1 MSADGCPDPHQSLD
15 TALNPVG
22 HNEESL
28 SVGTGALLLSPNKNP
43 WQPFPSPA
51 CLDSGIASLAPV
63 CDTNKSQE
71 AVPIQI
77 PSPSQVH
84 IPSHVPVLNHLT
96 LPSSI
101 PIPISGRHDN
111 HMSAAPHLDS
121 NIVIGSVDDGSNLPL
136 PMMLPRKR
144 YSLDSQEQAGS
155 NWEKPGGS
163 EPQVPRRVPH
173 VHRLD
178 YVSEGGDLC
187 ADISEDIH
195 AEAERVVG
203 GTTEPCTCR
212 RNTNDEHEILIQ
224 QQLTDLNVQLTEAKE
239 EIAVKEAQIQ
249 QYQKLMEA
257 YKQQVIFLYHSTI
270 HKSNVPTSHFFNT
283 QSIQVAR

>member
-1 MSADGCPDPHQSLD
+1 MCVFGTIYLKANTHFTFKAATSAELLRKVSADGCPDPHQSLD

-22 HNEESL
+22 HNEESS
-28 SVGTGALLLSPNKNP
+28 SVGTGALLPSPNGNP
-43 WQPFPSPA
+43 RQPLTSPA

-77 PSPSQVH
+77 PSQVH
-84 IPSHVPVLNHLT
+84 IPSHVPVQNHST

-111 HMSAAPHLDS
+111 HMSTAPHLDS

-144 YSLDSQEQAGS
+144 LSLDSQEQAGS

-163 EPQVPRRVPH
+163 EPQAPRRVPH
-173 VHRLD
+173 VRRPD
-178 YVSEGGDLC
+178 YVSEGDLC
-187 ADISEDIH
+187 ADISEDIL

-203 GTTEPCTCR
+203 GATRGMDSALNTCAPLDPNLQCICCGWMFRKGEIQIFKKHVLECTR
-212 RNTNDEHEILIQ
+212 RGNL
-224 QQLTDLNVQLTEAKE
+224 
-239 EIAVKEAQIQ
+239 
-249 QYQKLMEA
+249 
-257 YKQQVIFLYHSTI
+257 
-270 HKSNVPTSHFFNT
+270 
-283 QSIQVAR
+283 